1 MATVPERSVRLI
13 VLGSIVVVWCC
24 CDIAKPIAIVLLA
37 RIPKGERFE
46 GEIMKEDRPA
56 VVPWQVPWKQ
66 PEWKQTSTRNDRRRG
81 KRVDGMTD
89 TVIVGVTS
97 AQVDISEL
105 PELLQE
111 KITNVSFPATGKA
124 PVVLFSVSLLATN
137 KSALQQNVASELL
150 LELFLLT
157 DKNDVISEM
166 KKDTNDDLLLASCRL
181 QWPEAI
187 HGITDTQDDKE
198 DDLEE
203 GKTNDDD
210 DDENSTTDP
219 QRRPFLSALQDWFTL
234 SPLIKQIDKV
244 KSSTR
249 NKSKTYRHGVISATM
264 LRRRNSHNSLFLEE
278 DALDTIS
285 LMSLGMDSLPI
296 RSTKTTST
304 TARSVA
310 SSKNKSDDEEMAA
323 TLTGQID
330 PPELYLACLTAN
342 GLVTIYSPWTLLGL
356 DDSLDKDKDSASST
370 NPDQEF
376 LDSMATLFLGQDI
389 FSKLEKIWRP
399 LSQPL
404 TTISL
409 SILEQNKLYQQKAK
423 KGNQQHQRALDVSLW
438 NHLVESATFPHRTVS
453 NQATSLTMAGTSYL
467 VVMGSGIPYTQVYHD
482 DDDSSIGERQ
492 HLHVEDESNDSWY
505 QGEDANKPAK
515 RRIST
520 DESQDGWNQAE
531 SKIKERN
538 DGNDTLWGQQ
548 DQGGDDED
556 FEKLANG
563 GFVTFCSTSQ
573 WSETRT
579 LFLPFPPKQV
589 SYVQEWKSMEL
600 LLVLGDTQAMAIR
613 MDASPSPV
621 ALGSTVKQQLDIPQ
635 SSSVVDGRHSPSP
648 NTLNDDFIWIN
659 RFQVLPIPF
668 PQTSV
673 RGRLLCGSNMGVQ
686 PPALLQLYTE
696 EETRQGLVLQKTL
709 KGVTSLGT
717 IEVSHVPCHVA
728 KIQLQ
733 EEESLDKA
741 WSLLGQVSF

>member
-1 MATVPERSVRLI
+1 MSSVFCIFVYVEYVLWLPKRSVRLI
-13 VLGSIVVVWCC
+13 VLGSIVVVCC
-24 CDIAKPIAIVLLA
+24 CCQVHCHRLSCLDTKSRTLC
-37 RIPKGERFE
+37 E
-46 GEIMKEDRPA
+46 GEIMKEDHPA

-66 PEWKQTSTRNDRRRG
+66 PEWKQSSTRNDGRRG
-81 KRVDGMTD
+81 KRVDGITD

-111 KITNVSFPATGKA
+111 KITKVSFSATGKA

-166 KKDTNDDLLLASCRL
+166 KKDANDDLLLVSCRL

-187 HGITDTQDDKE
+187 HGITDTQDDKD

-203 GKTNDDD
+203 GKTNDEDD
-210 DDENSTTDP
+210 DEEDENSTTNP
-219 QRRPFLSALQDWFTL
+219 QRKPFLSVLQEWFTL
-234 SPLIKQIDKV
+234 SPVIKQIDKV

-285 LMSLGMDSLPI
+285 LMSLGMDSPPM
-296 RSTKTTST
+296 RSAKPTST
-304 TARSVA
+304 TASN
-310 SSKNKSDDEEMAA
+310 KNKSDEEEMAS
-323 TLTGQID
+323 TSQID

-342 GLVTIYSPWTLLGL
+342 GLVAIYSPWTLLGL
-356 DDSLDKDKDSASST
+356 DDSLDKDKDSAPST

-376 LDSMATLFLGQDI
+376 LDSMATLFLGQDM

-423 KGNQQHQRALDVSLW
+423 KGNQQHQKALDVSLW

-492 HLHVEDESNDSWY
+492 YD
-505 QGEDANKPAK
+505 
-515 RRIST
+515 IS
-520 DESQDGWNQAE
+520 
-531 SKIKERN
+531 
-538 DGNDTLWGQQ
+538 WGQQ
-548 DQGGDDED
+548 DQHGDDND

-648 NTLNDDFIWIN
+648 NTLNDAFIWIN

-717 IEVSHVPCHVA
+717 IEVSHIPCHVA

-733 EEESLDKA
+733 EKESLDKA
-741 WSLLGQVSF
+741 WSLLGQVS